1 MMIKQFASSIL
12 ATFVLT
18 GVMVASSSA
27 DLSAQAQTSSYLRNT
42 GCTTLTVSNRVA
54 WLKEQPSLKSTTL
67 RTAPF
72 GETLWVIRDGYGQAQ
87 TSNGWYMVR
96 SASGRRYWVHHSVTR
111 CGHVTPTTTYNT
123 YSYQGYCNNLW
134 VNTSHAWLKAGP
146 ALSYNTL
153 RVATRG
159 EKLWRVGDRN
169 TNYAN
174 QQKDWLNVRTADG
187 NRYWVHQSRVAC
199 DVSRPVA
206 TAPVLDNRIP
216 QPAAPRPVR
225 PIKNCVDVLQCAVDV
240 ADATSKGQYQQWMK
254 QVKDMMNNPLT
265 KLAGEE
271 LCVNTMERPVIQAFP
286 ACKRN

>member
-1 MMIKQFASSIL
+1 MIIKQFASSIL

-18 GVMVASSSA
+18 GVMVASSSF
-27 DLSAQAQTSSYLRNT
+27 DKPAQAQANSYLSNT
-42 GCTTLTVSNRVA
+42 GCTTLTVSNQIA
-54 WLKEQPSLKSTTL
+54 WLKEQPNLKSTTL

-72 GETLWVIRDGYGQAQ
+72 GETLWIIRDGYGHAQ

-96 SASGRRYWVHHSVTR
+96 SAAGRKYWVHHSVTR
-111 CGHVTPTTTYNT
+111 CGQVVPTYTYNT
-123 YSYQGYCNNLW
+123 YSTSQGYCSQLR

-146 ALSYNTL
+146 AVSYNTL

-159 EKLWRVGDRN
+159 ESLWRVGDWN

-174 QQKDWLNVRTADG
+174 QQQGWFNVRTSDG

-199 DVSRPVA
+199 EVNRAVN
-206 TAPVLDNRIP
+206 TAPVENSMP
-216 QPAAPRPVR
+216 QSAPKPVR
-225 PIKNCVDVLQCAVDV
+225 SIKNCTDVLQCAVDV
-240 ADATSKGQYQQWMK
+240 ADVTSKGQYQQWIK
-254 QVKDMMNNPLT
+254 QVKDMMSNPLT

-271 LCVNTMERPVIQAFP
+271 LCVNTMERRVIQAFP